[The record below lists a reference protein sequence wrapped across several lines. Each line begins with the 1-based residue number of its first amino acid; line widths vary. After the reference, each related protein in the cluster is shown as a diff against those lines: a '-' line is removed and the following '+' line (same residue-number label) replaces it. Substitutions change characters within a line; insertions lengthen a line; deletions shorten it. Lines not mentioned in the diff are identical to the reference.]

1 MDSEQSFHDLIQ
13 SVRSGNE
20 LAAAELVRRYEPEI
34 RREVKF
40 LLRDQSLRRHFDSMD
55 ICQSVLGSFFI
66 RASLGQYDLERP
78 EQLLRL
84 LVSMTRNKLT
94 DAVRRQSTMSRSTR
108 REIDGEALDL
118 AGREVSPS
126 QVVSRREL
134 VHEFQKRFS
143 PEERRLVELRD
154 LGRQWT
160 EIAAELGGTAEARRK
175 QLARAVGRIAHDLG
189 LDDLHDD

>member
-1 MDSEQSFHDLIQ
+1 MDIESSFNELIKR
-13 SVRSGNE
+13 VRSGDE
-20 LAAAELVRRYEPEI
+20 FAAADLVRLYEPEI

-108 REIDGEALDL
+108 REIHGEPVDL
-118 AGREVSPS
+118 VARDISPS

-134 VHEFQKRFS
+134 VNEFQKRFS
-143 PEERRLVELRD
+143 AEERRLVELRD

-189 LDDLHDD
+189 LDELDDD